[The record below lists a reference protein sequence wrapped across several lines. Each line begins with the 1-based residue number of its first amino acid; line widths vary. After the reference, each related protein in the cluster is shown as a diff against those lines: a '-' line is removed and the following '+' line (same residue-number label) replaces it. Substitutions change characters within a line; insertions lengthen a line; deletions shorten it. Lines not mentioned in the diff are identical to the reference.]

1 MSCEANH
8 VRCEAVVTQ
17 EIENTSTLMR
27 RSPSRLTKHP
37 APEKRGHVKDSPLQT
52 HRRIAHVKLPE
63 RQRTRGKAELPG
75 QQPSGE
81 QVRRR
86 QRDIE
91 EQSQQVRQAL
101 NLIVEALDQ
110 GTNVSPET

>member
-1 MSCEANH
+1 MSNS
-8 VRCEAVVTQ
+8 Q
-17 EIENTSTLMR
+17 N
-27 RSPSRLTKHP
+27 
-37 APEKRGHVKDSPLQT
+37 GNGQG
-52 HRRIAHVKLPE
+52 
-63 RQRTRGKAELPG
+63 GKAELPG

-101 NLIVEALDQ
+101 NLIAEVLDQ
-110 GTNVSPET
+110 GTNVSPETMSHAQAQILRLHLYLDDLTQLLGSID